1 MFIQE
6 RKVVYSPLVMD
17 LKINELITTVLFIQ
31 TCIMFSMRLQTITF
45 EADVNR
51 VSNRF

>member
-6 RKVVYSPLVMD
+6 RKVVYSLVMD

>member
-6 RKVVYSPLVMD
+6 RKVVYSLVMD

-31 TCIMFSMRLQTITF
+31 TCIMFSVRLQTITF

-51 VSNRF
+51 VSNCF